1 MNDSHDEGAASIR
14 ATSLSGD
21 DVERLATDD
30 VAEGVSADR
39 TDAIDTPLPPTLRE
53 ATGVWMRVAASSFGG
68 PAGQIAVM
76 HRIIVDER
84 RWLDE
89 RRFVHAL
96 NYCMLLPGPE
106 AQQLATYI
114 GWLLHGVRGGLIA
127 GILFILPGF
136 VAMLVASILYVRY
149 PDVTLV
155 QGILFGLKPAVLAI
169 VLQAAGRLGGRLL
182 ARRESVVMAIASFVA
197 MFVFSVPFPI
207 ILLIGA
213 IFGTVRLR
221 PVSAEEDAAESEG
234 SHRFTAIDGTRN
246 SGARIATRLT
256 LTLAI
261 GLTLW
266 FAPLGLLAIV
276 FGPDSVFV
284 SQGLFFSR
292 TALITFG
299 GAYSVLTYVGQQ
311 SVERFGWLRP
321 GEMLDGLSLG
331 ETTPGPLVM
340 VVQFVA
346 FVGAWRMSGELDPIL
361 SGTIGATV
369 AVWVTF
375 VPCFLFV
382 FLGARFVERLRRLR
396 SLSGALAGISA
407 SVLGVMANLIAW
419 FALHTW
425 FGTVER
431 EGMTGLGILVPDP
444 TTLRPAAVLITL
456 LAVVL
461 TFVARRGL
469 AVTLLSGAGAGIVC
483 RALGWV

>member
-1 MNDSHDEGAASIR
+1 MNEPDDAPTAPAR
-14 ATSLSGD
+14 ATSVPGD
-21 DVERLATDD
+21 DARPTAVDIAD
-30 VAEGVSADR
+30 VDPSVDQAAAAEAP
-39 TDAIDTPLPPTLRE
+39 ALPTLRE

-89 RRFVHAL
+89 KRFVHAL

-127 GILFILPGF
+127 GTLFILPGF
-136 VAMLVASILYVRY
+136 VAMLLASILYVRY

-155 QGILFGLKPAVLAI
+155 QGVLFGLKPAVLAI

-197 MFVFSVPFPI
+197 MFVLSVPFPI

-221 PVSAEEDAAESEG
+221 PVAADEDAAESNGPNRMATGDGSRSEG
-234 SHRFTAIDGTRN
+234 AKT
-246 SGARIATRLT
+246 ATRMA

-276 FGPDSVFV
+276 FGPDSIFV

-346 FVGAWRMSGELDPIL
+346 FVGAWRLSGDLDPIL
-361 SGTIGATV
+361 SGTIGASV

-382 FLGARFVERLRRLR
+382 FLGAPFVERLRRLR

-431 EGMTGLGILVPDP
+431 ETLTGLGLLVPDP
-444 TTLRPAAVLITL
+444 TTVRPAAMLITL

-469 AVTLLSGAGAGIVC
+469 TVTLLAGAGTGIVC
-483 RALGWV
+483 RALGWA